1 MADKHNLGKDT
12 VKGRVA
18 TEPQQHDLADGGKI
32 VAFRLAENKRYF
44 DKQENAWKDAEPIY
58 HDVGIK
64 KEQLGQN
71 VLASVQKGQ
80 LVNVEGNQ
88 QISAF
93 TSKNGDA
100 QLGRRIYADDV
111 APSLQLDTLQ
121 RGPSADTSQGPAA
134 ATEPAA
140 GVQEAQQQA
149 PAPQTAPAQPQHE
162 TTPAGQRLQEEAASS
177 WEQAQ
182 TYQQS
187 IQPQQNHSGP
197 GLS

>member
-18 TEPQQHDLADGGKI
+18 TDPQQHDLPDGGRL

-44 DKQENAWKDAEPIY
+44 DKQENAWKDADPVY
-58 HDVGIK
+58 YDVGIK
-64 KEQLGQN
+64 KDQLAQN
-71 VLASVQKGQ
+71 VLASVEKGQ

-88 QISAF
+88 QISAY
-93 TSKNGDA
+93 TAKGGEA

-121 RGPSADTSQGPAA
+121 RGPSADRNQGPTTS
-134 ATEPAA
+134 TEPAA

-149 PAPQTAPAQPQHE
+149 PAPTPPQSE

-182 TYQQS
+182 TYQQP
-187 IQPQQNHSGP
+187 IQPQQNHNGP